1 VIRLAVRGMVERR
14 LRSALTG
21 IAVLLGVAM
30 IAGTYVL
37 TDQIHNAFSDINRTA
52 NRGRDAVI
60 SQGTGFSS
68 SFQTQEEQL
77 PEALVAKVARQ
88 PEVAMAAGELQAFGS
103 LVVNGNLIENRGQ
116 PGFVFSAMPA
126 ELDPTDPVEGRDP
139 RAPGEISVS
148 ADLAQDQGVEV
159 GDRLELSTN
168 KGVEPV
174 RVVGLV
180 DFGDSG
186 SAGGFGFTLAT
197 LRDVQRWYDKRGQV
211 TEIAV
216 AAKPGVTSSQLVRRL
231 ESIVPQGAQVQT
243 GQQNADDA
251 TKEATDSINSFL
263 GPALLAFAGAALLVG
278 AFIIF
283 NTFSISVAER
293 TREFA
298 SLRTLGATRGQ
309 VLRWVSAEAL
319 AIGVIASLA
328 GLVAGLGFAKLV
340 AKLVDATGSSIPTAG
355 LELRPRT
362 IALGLGVGIGVTLLA
377 SLVPAARATRIPPAI
392 ALAEGARIPRG
403 RLARLAPYF
412 GALVLAGGIALLVAG
427 LFGSGPAASRLLE
440 MAFGAGLCFVGVA
453 LLSRYVVV
461 PVAGVVGYP
470 LERASAV
477 IGRLARENAQRNP
490 GRTAITAA
498 ALMVGLGLVVFVAV
512 FAAGLN
518 ASVTGSIDRLL
529 TADLVVRT
537 DTGFNAIPREAA
549 RDLARVP
556 GVQASVPFTFDQVEV
571 DGRPSNP
578 IYDIVSAADPRTIA
592 DVYRFDW
599 VDGSDRLLDGLGRNE
614 ALIEQQFAKARHV
627 DVGDSYRVETAS
639 GGKAT
644 FRAAGEYK
652 DPLLLQGMIV
662 APKTL
667 RAISPARDPILILAT
682 DEPGSNPATVEAA
695 AKRALAAFPIAEVS
709 DQAGLRDQVRQ
720 QTNRIVYLL
729 YALLGMSVVISLFG
743 IANSL
748 FLSIHERTREFGL
761 LRAVGATRGQV
772 RRMVRY
778 ESVITAVIGGLLGT
792 VIGIGFAAMITA
804 SLSGLGLTF
813 SLPVG
818 QLIIFGALAVL
829 VGVLAS
835 VGPARRGS
843 RLDLIESL
851 HYE

>member
-1 VIRLAVRGMVERR
+1 
-14 LRSALTG
+14 
-21 IAVLLGVAM
+21 
-30 IAGTYVL
+30 
-37 TDQIHNAFSDINRTA
+37 
-52 NRGRDAVI
+52 
-60 SQGTGFSS
+60 
-68 SFQTQEEQL
+68 
-77 PEALVAKVARQ
+77 
-88 PEVAMAAGELQAFGS
+88 
-103 LVVNGNLIENRGQ
+103 
-116 PGFVFSAMPA
+116 
-126 ELDPTDPVEGRDP
+126 
-139 RAPGEISVS
+139 
-148 ADLAQDQGVEV
+148 
-159 GDRLELSTN
+159 
-168 KGVEPV
+168 
-174 RVVGLV
+174 
-180 DFGDSG
+180 
-186 SAGGFGFTLAT
+186 
-197 LRDVQRWYDKRGQV
+197 
-211 TEIAV
+211 
-216 AAKPGVTSSQLVRRL
+216 
-231 ESIVPQGAQVQT
+231 VQT
-243 GQQNADDA
+243 GQQNAEDA
-251 TKEATDSINSFL
+251 TREATDSINSFL

-293 TREFA
+293 SREFA

-309 VLRWVSAEAL
+309 VLRSVSAEAL
-319 AIGVIASLA
+319 AIGAIASLA

-340 AKLVDATGSSIPTAG
+340 AMLFDATGSSIPTAG

-362 IALGLGVGIGVTLLA
+362 VALGLGVGIGVTLLS
-377 SLVPAARATRIPPAI
+377 SLAPAARATRIPPAI
-392 ALAEGARIPRG
+392 ALQEGARPPHG
-403 RLARLAPYF
+403 RLARLAPYL
-412 GALVLAGGIALLVAG
+412 GGLVLAIGIALLVAG
-427 LFGSGPAASRLLE
+427 LFGSGPAANRLLE
-440 MAFGAGLCFVGVA
+440 MALGAVLCFVGVA
-453 LLSRYVVV
+453 LLGRYIVV

-477 IGRLARENAQRNP
+477 VGRLARENAQRNP

-518 ASVTGSIDRLL
+518 ASVAGSIDRLL

-537 DTGFNAIPREAA
+537 DTGFNPIPREAA

-578 IYDIVSAADPRTIA
+578 VYDIVSAANPRTIA

-599 VDGSDRLLDGLGRNE
+599 LDGDDALLDHLGRNE
-614 ALIEQQFAKARHV
+614 ALIEQQFSKARHV
-627 DVGDSYRVETAS
+627 SVGDTFRVETAS
-639 GGKAT
+639 GG
-644 FRAAGEYK
+644 RASLTAVGEYK

-667 RAISPARDPILILAT
+667 GAISPARDPILILAT
-682 DEPGSNPATVEAA
+682 DEPDANPATVEAA
-695 AKRALAAFPIAEVS
+695 AKRALSVFPIAEVS

-720 QTNRIVYLL
+720 QTNQIVYLL

-761 LRAVGATRGQV
+761 LRAVGATRGQI

-778 ESVITAVIGGLLGT
+778 ESVITAAIGGLLGT
-792 VIGIGFAAMITA
+792 LIGIGFAAMITA
-804 SLSGLGLTF
+804 SLSGLGLRF

-818 QLIIFGALAVL
+818 QLLIFGALAVA

-835 VGPARRGS
+835 VVPARRGS